1 MPDPTVLPALPPVLC
16 LGITSLLLSRLALAP
31 LLGAVLLP
39 PSRGRWLKL
48 SPTKGGSTCR
58 PSSSHSPTPRST
70 RSSCFPSP
78 AARQSHLQACAA
90 HKPCRKTT
98 WQKKKSDYF
107 SAILCYGGGGTA
119 WQWGSGIMAVSWL
132 RLLRYCSTSA
142 ALALQGVFSCDI
154 LLVLY
159 AECCRRSVPMCNVV

>member
-1 MPDPTVLPALPPVLC
+1 MPDLTVLPALPPVLC
-16 LGITSLLLSRLALAP
+16 LGVTSLLLSRLALAP

-39 PSRGRWLKL
+39 PSRGRWLTL

-58 PSSSHSPTPRST
+58 PSSSHAKMHAPLA
-70 RSSCFPSP
+70 SP
-78 AARQSHLQACAA
+78 ALPHARAIY
-90 HKPCRKTT
+90 KPVQLTNPAEKLPGK
-98 WQKKKSDYF
+98 KKKSDYF

-119 WQWGSGIMAVSWL
+119 WQWGSGITAVSWL
-132 RLLRYCSTSA
+132 RLLRYCNTSA

-159 AECCRRSVPMCNVV
+159 AKCCRRSMPMCNVV